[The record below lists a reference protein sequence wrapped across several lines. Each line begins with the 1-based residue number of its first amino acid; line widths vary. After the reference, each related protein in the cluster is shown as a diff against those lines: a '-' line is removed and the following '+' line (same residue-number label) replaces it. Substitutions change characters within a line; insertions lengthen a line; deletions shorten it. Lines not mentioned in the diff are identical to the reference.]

1 MLITYTSM
9 LPVFASTSMLHVFA
23 SICTLYKYASCLCLN
38 SAMKFYFRM
47 ELISSCRYLIGNASF
62 SVSHCAVGPTYL
74 VSGFY
79 KHGLCSGIGHFL
91 HHRWPGGAKSAQ
103 TYQPPEPMISIFGY
117 FPARYSLNLPGV
129 SYWHN
134 FVIPPYIGSS
144 SFPQWTLRES
154 SITVWYSPHE
164 VDNSAFMTLYSFKII
179 SYF

>member
-9 LPVFASTSMLHVFA
+9 LHVFAST
-23 SICTLYKYASCLCLN
+23 CTLYKYASCPCLN

-74 VSGFY
+74 VLITIVLY
-79 KHGLCSGIGHFL
+79 SGISHFL
-91 HHRWPGGAKSAQ
+91 HHLRPGGAKSAQ

-134 FVIPPYIGSS
+134 FVIPPYKGSS

-154 SITVWYSPHE
+154 SITVWYFPHE
-164 VDNSAFMTLYSFKII
+164 VDNSAFMISYSFKII
-179 SYF
+179 SYS